1 MSFTAR
7 VKDELS
13 RIDGSCDECAYGELS
28 AIMRICGTLSLRGED
43 EYFMRMSTETGSVAR
58 VMIKLIH
65 GLFDLDTPM
74 RVQRSNLQRARNY
87 LIDIPDQGKLAGV
100 LARLGIIVPG
110 RSQQSGIPTQ
120 LLSRRC
126 CRQAFVRGAFMAGG
140 FIADPARDFHLEIA
154 LAREELAQGIVGLL
168 VPFGVD
174 ARINHRRGS
183 SVLYVKSFDEV
194 VSLLRLMGAELSVR
208 DVEKARWVKSLKNE
222 VNRRVNAELAN
233 QARSI
238 GAAAD
243 QLRLI
248 DDAERLVGL
257 KNLPHALK
265 EFCLTRRRNP
275 TVSLAQLGR
284 FFDPPASKSAMYHR
298 ALRLER
304 LVDEALDETH
314 VRTRD
319 DVLTSDLPHPS
330 C

>member
-1 MSFTAR
+1 VSFTAR

-13 RIDGSCDECAYGELS
+13 RIDGSCDECAYVELS
-28 AIMRICGTLSLRGED
+28 AIMRICGTLSLQGD
-43 EYFMRMSTETGSVAR
+43 GTYFMRMSTERGAVAR

-65 GLFDLDTPM
+65 GLFGLDTPM
-74 RVQRSNLQRARNY
+74 NMLRRTNLQKTRNY
-87 LIDIPDQGKLAGV
+87 LIDIPDQGRLEGV
-100 LARLGIIVPG
+100 LSRLGIIVPG
-110 RSQQSGIPTQ
+110 HGQQTGIPVQ
-120 LLSRRC
+120 LMSRRC

-140 FIADPARDFHLEIA
+140 FIADPTRDFHLEIA
-154 LAREELAQGIVGLL
+154 LTEEGLAQGIADLL
-168 VPFGVD
+168 VPFGID

-183 SVLYVKSFDEV
+183 SVLYVKSFDEI

-208 DVEKARWVKSLKNE
+208 TVESARRMKSLKNE

-248 DDAERLVGL
+248 EDAERLVGFR
-257 KNLPHALK
+257 NLPNALK

-275 TVSLAQLGR
+275 TISLAQLGR
-284 FFDPPASKSAMYHR
+284 LFDPPASKSAMYHR

-314 VRTRD
+314 SQTRGDVRPG
-319 DVLTSDLPHPS
+319 DLSRP
-330 C
+330 

>member
-13 RIDGSCDECAYGELS
+13 RIDGSCDECAYVELS
-28 AIMRICGTLSLRGED
+28 AIMRICGTLSLQGD
-43 EYFMRMSTETGSVAR
+43 GTYFMRMSTETGAVAR

-65 GLFDLDTPM
+65 GLFGLDTPM
-74 RVQRSNLQRARNY
+74 TMQRSSLQRARTY

-110 RSQQSGIPTQ
+110 RGQQSGIPTQ

-140 FIADPARDFHLEIA
+140 FIADPTRDFHLEMA
-154 LAREELAQGIVGLL
+154 LAGEELAQGIAGLL
-168 VPFGVD
+168 VPFGID

-183 SVLYVKSFDEV
+183 SVLYVKSFDEIV
-194 VSLLRLMGAELSVR
+194 LLLRLMEADLSVR
-208 DVEKARWVKSLKNE
+208 TVESARRVKSLKNE

-248 DDAERLVGL
+248 DDVERLVGF

-284 FFDPPASKSAMYHR
+284 LFDPPASKSAMYHR

-314 VRTRD
+314 SQTRGDVRPG
-319 DVLTSDLPHPS
+319 DLSRP
-330 C
+330 